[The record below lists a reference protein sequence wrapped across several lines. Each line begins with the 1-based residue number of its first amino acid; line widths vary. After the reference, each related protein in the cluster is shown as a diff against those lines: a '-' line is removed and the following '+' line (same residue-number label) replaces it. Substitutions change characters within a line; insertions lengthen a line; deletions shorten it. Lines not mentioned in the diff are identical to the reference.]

1 MTLYDYQDCPFAK
14 KVRIVLAEKDL
25 SFDTVTVDL
34 RQGQQRSEDFLKL
47 NPFGKV
53 PVLIDEGCVMYESYI
68 ITEYLND
75 EYPHPP
81 ELLPEDSSDR
91 ARVRMLADYA
101 DRAFTLPVMALAQER
116 EAAEPDAARIGQA
129 KDAITKTLAMLE
141 RELEGKEYLAG
152 EFSLADVAFTP
163 ALLQLDNVSVSLDS
177 ALVNVRAWAT
187 RLAARPS
194 VGAVMKLVA

>member
-34 RQGQQRSEDFLKL
+34 RKGQQRSEEFLKL

-53 PVLIDEGCVMYESYI
+53 PVLIDEGCVIYESSI

-81 ELLPEDSSDR
+81 DLLPEDSSDR
-91 ARVRMLADYA
+91 ARVRMLADYG
-101 DRAFTLPVMALAQER
+101 DRAFTLPVMALQQQQ
-116 EAAEPDAARIGQA
+116 EAAEPDATRIGQA
-129 KDAITKTLAMLE
+129 REAISNTLAMLE
-141 RELEGKEYLAG
+141 RELEGKDYLAD

-163 ALLQLDNVSVSLDS
+163 ALLQLDKVGMSLD
-177 ALVNVRAWAT
+177 AGLTNVRAWAA
-187 RLAARPS
+187 RLSARPS

>member
-34 RQGQQRSEDFLKL
+34 RKGQQRSEDFLKL

-53 PVLIDEGCVMYESYI
+53 PVLIDEGCVMYESSI

-81 ELLPEDSSDR
+81 DLLPEDSSDR
-91 ARVRMLADYA
+91 ARVRMLADYG
-101 DRAFTLPVMALAQER
+101 DRAFTLPVMALKQER
-116 EAAEPDAARIGQA
+116 DAAEPDPARIGQA
-129 KDAITKTLAMLE
+129 KDAISNTLAMLE
-141 RELEGKEYLAG
+141 RELEGKDYLAG
-152 EFSLADVAFTP
+152 DFSLADVAFAP
-163 ALLQLDNVSVSLDS
+163 ALLQLDQVGFTLDS
-177 ALVNVRAWAT
+177 SFPNVKGWAA

>member
-1 MTLYDYQDCPFAK
+1 MTLYDYTDCPFAQ

-34 RQGQQRSEDFLKL
+34 RQGQQHSEDFLKL

-53 PVLIDEGCVMYESYI
+53 PVLIDEGSVMYESSI
-68 ITEYLND
+68 IIEYLND

-81 ELLPEDSSDR
+81 DLLPEDSGDR

-101 DRAFTLPVMALAQER
+101 DRAFTLPMLAIQKEQG
-116 EAAEPDAARIGQA
+116 EAEPDAAKLTAAR
-129 KDAITKTLAMLE
+129 DAVLKSLAMLE
-141 RELEGKEYLAG
+141 RELEGR
-152 EFSLADVAFTP
+152 EFLADDFSMADIAFAP
-163 ALLQLDNVSVSLDS
+163 AVLQLTARGISIDTGLPNVK
-177 ALVNVRAWAT
+177 AWAD

-194 VGAVMKLVA
+194 VGAVTKLVA